1 MLSRRTRRQNRPL
14 LLLLKKRQ
22 RQKKM
27 RHRQVLKDRTCH
39 PHKAAKIWRQFRQK
53 IQAMAVRQQRI
64 IPKIKTRDRKMIC
77 RKMPPIQIVR
87 HRITPLHRICQP
99 EIWETKHRMPGNRH
113 NRQTNRIW
121 QMRRTE
127 CRGTIRRQA
136 GKMPAIRLP
145 PNPQIKQGTTNP
157 PVLQIP
163 LPRQTLHL
171 RMAAAILEGLIWLM
185 ASSLTAVRKM

>member
-1 MLSRRTRRQNRPL
+1 MSSRRTRCQNLPPL
-14 LLLLKKRQ
+14 LFLKKRQ
-22 RQKKM
+22 RQRKM
-27 RHRQVLKDRTCH
+27 RHRQVLKDRARH
-39 PHKAAKIWRQFRQK
+39 PHKAVKIWRQFRQK

-127 CRGTIRRQA
+127 CRGTIRRQ
-136 GKMPAIRLP
+136 GKMPAIR
-145 PNPQIKQGTTNP
+145 QIK
-157 PVLQIP
+157 LQIKLKTIKSAALKILP
-163 LPRQTLHL
+163 LQPILTP
-171 RMAAAILEGLIWLM
+171 RMAAAILEG
-185 ASSLTAVRKM
+185 

>member
-27 RHRQVLKDRTCH
+27 RHRQVLKGRARH

-53 IQAMAVRQQRI
+53 IQAMAVRQQRTN
-64 IPKIKTRDRKMIC
+64 PKMKTRDRKMIC
-77 RKMPPIQIVR
+77 RKMPPIRIVR
-87 HRITPLHRICQP
+87 HRITPRHRICRP
-99 EIWETKHRMPGNRH
+99 EIWKTKHRITGNRH
-113 NRQTNRIW
+113 SRQTNRIW
-121 QMRRTE
+121 KMRRTE
-127 CRGTIRRQA
+127 YRGTIRRQA

-145 PNPQIKQGTTNP
+145 KVQIKPKTIKP

-163 LPRQTLHL
+163 PPRQTLHL

>member
-22 RQKKM
+22 MQKKM
-27 RHRQVLKDRTCH
+27 RHRQVLKGRARH

-64 IPKIKTRDRKMIC
+64 IPKMKTRWHKMIC
-77 RKMPPIQIVR
+77 RKMPPVQIVR
-87 HRITPLHRICQP
+87 HRITPRIRICLP
-99 EIWETKHRMPGNRH
+99 EIWKIKQRMPGNRLS
-113 NRQTNRIW
+113 RQTNRIW

-145 PNPQIKQGTTNP
+145 KVQIKPKTIKSAALKILP
-157 PVLQIP
+157 LQAI
-163 LPRQTLHL
+163 LMPR
-171 RMAAAILEGLIWLM
+171 MVAILEGLIWL
-185 ASSLTAVRKM
+185 TVF

>member
-1 MLSRRTRRQNRPL
+1 MVRRKPIRRTQP
-14 LLLLKKRQ
+14 
-22 RQKKM
+22 
-27 RHRQVLKDRTCH
+27 
-39 PHKAAKIWRQFRQK
+39 PEKAVKIWRQFRQK

-145 PNPQIKQGTTNP
+145 KVQIKPKTIKP
-157 PVLQIP
+157 PVLKILP
-163 LPRQTLHL
+163 LQPILAPRI
-171 RMAAAILEGLIWLM
+171 AVVILEGRTWAILL
-185 ASSLTAVRKM
+185 

>member
-1 MLSRRTRRQNRPL
+1 MSSRRTRCQNLPPL
-14 LLLLKKRQ
+14 LFLKKRQ
-22 RQKKM
+22 RQRKM
-27 RHRQVLKDRTCH
+27 RHRQVLKDRARH
-39 PHKAAKIWRQFRQK
+39 PHKAVKIWRRFRQK

-64 IPKIKTRDRKMIC
+64 IPKMKTRWHKMIC
-77 RKMPPIQIVR
+77 RKMPPVQIVR
-87 HRITPLHRICQP
+87 HRITPRIRICLP
-99 EIWETKHRMPGNRH
+99 EIWKIKQRMPGNRLS
-113 NRQTNRIW
+113 RQTNRIW

-145 PNPQIKQGTTNP
+145 KVQIKPETIKP

-163 LPRQTLHL
+163 SPRQTLPL
-171 RMAAAILEGLIWLM
+171 RIAAAILEGLIWLM